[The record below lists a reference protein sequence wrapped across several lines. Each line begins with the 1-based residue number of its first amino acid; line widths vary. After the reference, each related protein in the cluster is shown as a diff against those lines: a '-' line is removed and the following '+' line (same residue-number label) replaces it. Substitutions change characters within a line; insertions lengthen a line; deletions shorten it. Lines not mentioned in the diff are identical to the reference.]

1 MTFLDAN
8 LININLTI
16 ENSQCEDAVNFIRTS
31 GSINSIKVNNSSSD
45 AIDMDFSNIKVK
57 SVEVSNSLNDCID
70 LSFGEYFFEK
80 IRLNNCGDKAVSIGE
95 KSKAIINSSEISN
108 SKLAAA
114 TKDSSISYFKK
125 LILNDVD
132 LCFNNYKKKQ
142 EFDGGVTFLKKSVY
156 EKCQD
161 KMQFDKQSKIEIY

>member
-1 MTFLDAN
+1 
-8 LININLTI
+8 
-16 ENSQCEDAVNFIRTS
+16 
-31 GSINSIKVNNSSSD
+31 
-45 AIDMDFSNIKVK
+45 MDFSNLKVK
-57 SVEVSNSLNDCID
+57 SVEVNNSLNDCLD

-80 IRLNNCGDKAVSIGE
+80 IILDNCGDKAVSVGE
-95 KSKAIINSSEISN
+95 KSKAVIGISEISN
-108 SKLAAA
+108 SRLAAA
-114 TKDSSISYFKK
+114 TKDSSVSYFQT
-125 LILNDVD
+125 LFLNDVD